1 MHCPR
6 AGHSGKTAALVVTSE
21 ITSVQTHA
29 SRVAA
34 HSEVSFADV
43 ALRTDVISATAAA
56 AAAAAAA
63 AYQQTQPCACVTF
76 DVANNYRLAQIG

>member
-56 AAAAAAA
+56 AAA
-63 AYQQTQPCACVTF
+63 YQQTQPCACVTF

>member
-56 AAAAAAA
+56 AAAAAA
-63 AYQQTQPCACVTF
+63 YQQTQPCACVTF

>member
-63 AYQQTQPCACVTF
+63 YQQTQPCACVTF